1 MLFELMIAFGDA
13 LQVGVVHRDFL
24 LKHKQEVGLPRAFEL
39 LAMVSR
45 VA

>member
-1 MLFELMIAFGDA
+1 L
-13 LQVGVVHRDFL
+13 LQD
-24 LKHKQEVGLPRAFEL
+24 KQEVGCQVPARL